1 MEAVAIEI
9 VWLAVAVRVQIGVGV
24 VAFRDGPSNRQP
36 AVGKVDQFP
45 WLVDGRL
52 GPDAGL
58 AEMVPAIDVRDAG
71 DAYVVEV
78 EMPGVN
84 PDDTEVMIEGRTLT
98 IRGRFAEEREQD
110 EGNVLLRE
118 RRRGQFMRA
127 VALPGMVEV
136 DQVTSKYE
144 DGELIITLPK
154 AEQNRARRVQIQ
166 ATHKPEAQQAGG
178 AQQAGA
184 GGAQQAGAAEQ
195 TGGAQQAGA
204 AEQTGAAQQAGGS
217 QQPG

>member
-1 MEAVAIEI
+1 MTLIRRPQERSS
-9 VWLAVAVRVQIGVGV
+9 LA
-24 VAFRDGPSNRQP
+24 P
-36 AVGKVDQFP
+36 ARTT
-45 WLVDGRL
+45 LERL
-52 GPDAGL
+52 LSDWPMRSLDAGL

-98 IRGRFAEEREQD
+98 IKGRFAEEREQD